1 MKSVF
6 THLIVTA
13 PNEQTA
19 LVYRHQLYDLK
30 RSLSFLE
37 GTQVLCVSDPDGDR
51 VGSGG
56 GTLNAVHIL
65 SKSVGIDF
73 IVSKAKVLII
83 HSGGDSRRIPIHS
96 GMSYCYVI
104 SIFF

>member
-1 MKSVF
+1 MISTF

-19 LVYRHQLYDLK
+19 LVYRHQLHDLK
-30 RSLSFLE
+30 RSLSVLE
-37 GTQVLCVSDPDGDR
+37 ETQVLCVSDPDGDR

-65 SKSVGIDF
+65 TEYTGIDF
-73 IVSKAKVLII
+73 VLNKAKVLII

-96 GMSYCYVI
+96 GAINLNYHV
-104 SIFF
+104 